1 MRISIITVCYNAEAT
16 IEQTIRSVV
25 QQTYSNIE
33 YIIVDGN
40 STDRTMDIVHSYEAQ
55 ISTIISE
62 DDNGIYDAMNKGVRV
77 ATGDYIQ
84 FLGADDCL
92 VDPYTIERV
101 CGAIRDDTDVFSAP
115 CIAVDEK
122 YHCEML
128 IESRDAEERAHITLP
143 KLPHQ
148 GVFVKGPLLK
158 KEGFDTSY
166 RLAADFKLLLTLY
179 FKEKAKFQFVDF
191 PVTYFSLGGASN
203 QYETCVE
210 EEDQRIFEELRLMN
224 LIRLPLKNNMSGTL
238 KKCIRN
244 ILDSLHLW
252 GWFLCTFKK
261 WQKHRCRWNTC
272 RWCQNDD

>member
-55 ISTIISE
+55 IATIISE
-62 DDNGIYDAMNKGVRV
+62 DDNGIYDAMNKGIRV

-122 YHCEML
+122 YHCEGVL
-128 IESRDAEERAHITLP
+128 DAEGVSKDNFRSLP
-143 KLPHQ
+143 KLPHP
-148 GVFVKGPLLK
+148 GVFVKSAVLK
-158 KEGFDTSY
+158 QEQFDTSY
-166 RLAADFKLLLTLY
+166 RIAADLKLLLKLY
-179 FKEKAKFQFVDF
+179 YTMQKKFQFANF
-191 PVTYFSLGGASN
+191 PVTYFSLGGVSN
-203 QYETCVE
+203 KEEKYAEVE
-210 EEDQRIFEELRLMN
+210 NRRIIKELALRDYVRLPSQHKTSIKIKS
-224 LIRLPLKNNMSGTL
+224 LIRNVLD
-238 KKCIRN
+238 RAH
-244 ILDSLHLW
+244 IL
-252 GWFLCTFKK
+252 GWFLCTFKNWK
-261 WQKHRCRWNTC
+261 KHHCTWEHC
-272 RWCQNDD
+272 RWCKRS

>member
-33 YIIVDGN
+33 YIIVDGQ

-55 ISTIISE
+55 ISQIISE
-62 DDNGIYDAMNKGVRV
+62 PDSGIYDAMNKGIRV

-101 CGAIRDDTDVFSAP
+101 CSAIRDDTDVFSAP

-122 YHCEML
+122 YHCEIL
-128 IESRDAEERAHITLP
+128 IESRDAEERDHITLP

-148 GVFVKGPLLK
+148 GVFVKVALLK
-158 KEGFDTSY
+158 KEGFDTAY

-191 PVTYFSLGGASN
+191 PVTYFSLGGVSN

-210 EEDQRIFEELRLMN
+210 EEDQRIFEDLGLMN
-224 LIRLPLKNNMSGTL
+224 RISLPVKHYMNNTF
-238 KKCIRN
+238 KRFIRN
-244 ILDSLHLW
+244 ILDALHLW

-272 RWCQNDD
+272 RWC

>member
-101 CGAIRDDTDVFSAP
+101 CCAIRDDTDVFSAP

-122 YHCEML
+122 YHCEIL
-128 IESRDAEERAHITLP
+128 IEARDAEGKDPIVLP

-148 GVFVKGPLLK
+148 GVFVKGNLLK
-158 KEGFDTSY
+158 REKFDTTY

-179 FKEKAKFQFVDF
+179 FKERARFQFADF

-210 EEDQRIFEELRLMN
+210 EEDQRIFEELGLMN
-224 LIRLPLKNNMSGTL
+224 RIRLPSKNNMSGTL

-261 WQKHRCRWNTC
+261 WQKHRCGWHRC
-272 RWCQNDD
+272 RWCQNDV